1 MNTQT
6 EQNLKSINIAFEIL
20 LSRANQKN
28 NIAFIQKEF
37 QNRLKDY
44 SELTLLKKLKEL
56 NLNDIEIMI
65 FFYVVKL
72 NIDGINLVDLMAV
85 LTIVYGETTALKN
98 NVKTL
103 KKKQSIYSYHNLFI
117 FPKYFSNDVCLVKLS
132 SETQILLI
140 KYQIEVLLL
149 KNIRKIKK

>member
-1 MNTQT
+1 MNTQK
-6 EQNLKSINIAFEIL
+6 EHNLKSINIAFEIL

-140 KYQIEVLLL
+140 KHQIEVLLL
-149 KNIRKIKK
+149 KNIRKTK